1 MRYQIPIHA
10 GDHTCTAHVGAGL
23 LANIGPVV
31 AAALRRQARRAFI
44 VADSRLPGSFTL
56 AAAESLKGV
65 GLSSRV
71 VAVKPSEQEKSLASL
86 ERLLVEMA
94 RTRLERDDIV
104 VAMGGGI
111 VGDLAGFAAAVYRRG
126 VPIVQCP
133 TTLLAM
139 VDASVGGKTGINLD
153 TGEGPLAEPLKNLV
167 GAFHH
172 PHVVIADVDTL
183 RSLPPRTLRCGL
195 AECIKHG
202 LLAGGAGDP
211 GLFDWTRGKLASIL
225 SADPATLAELVSRN
239 IALKARVVEQDE
251 REQASDEAGG
261 RALLNLGHT
270 FGHALETLPGL
281 IGHPGSLPG
290 GLHHGE
296 AVGIGL
302 VAAATL
308 GAAMGLTPPD
318 MAASLRELLEEA
330 GLPTRVD
337 HLPED
342 GRIIDRMRH
351 DKKVQASAM
360 RFIVP
365 LAGHAAK
372 VVRDPPLQG
381 IAAALQSVRL

>member
-10 GDHTCTAHVGAGL
+10 GDRTCTAHVGAGL
-23 LANIGPVV
+23 IANMGQVV

-56 AAAESLKGV
+56 AAAESLKSV

-71 VAVKPSEQEKSLASL
+71 LAVKPSEQDKSLASL
-86 ERLLVEMA
+86 ERVLVDMA

-104 VAMGGGI
+104 VAMGGGV
-111 VGDLAGFAAAVYRRG
+111 VGDLAGFAAAIYRRG
-126 VPIVQCP
+126 VPVVQCP

-153 TGEGPLAEPLKNLV
+153 PAEGPLTEPLKNLV

-202 LLAGGAGDP
+202 LLGGNAGDP
-211 GLFDWTRGKLASIL
+211 GLLDWTQAKLASIL
-225 SADPATLAELVSRN
+225 AADPGTLAELVSRN
-239 IALKARVVEQDE
+239 IALKARVVERDE

-270 FGHALETLPGL
+270 FAHALETLPGL

-296 AVGIGL
+296 AVAVGL

-308 GAAMGLTPPD
+308 GATLGMTPPD
-318 MAASLRELLEEA
+318 MAPTLRTLLEAA

-337 HLPED
+337 HLPPDE
-342 GRIIDRMRH
+342 RIVERMRH
-351 DKKVQASAM
+351 DKKVQGSAM

-365 LAGHAAK
+365 VAGHAAK
-372 VVRDPPLQG
+372 VVRDPPLQAIG
-381 IAAALQSVRL
+381 TALQSIRL